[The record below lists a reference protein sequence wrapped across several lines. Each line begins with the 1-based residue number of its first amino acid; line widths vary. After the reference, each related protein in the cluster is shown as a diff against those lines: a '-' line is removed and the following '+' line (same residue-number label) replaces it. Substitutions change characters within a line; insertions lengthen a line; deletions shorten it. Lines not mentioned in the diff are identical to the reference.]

1 MHKLKNKISKGSLYI
16 LIGFFFILITLMDL
30 NKSNENDLIVHNDKI
45 LTNVTPGELL
55 DILDSKTAI
64 VIITHD
70 KVDSNRIVN
79 ILLDLKVKDNF
90 YICNV
95 KNDELILEF
104 SSDEEEVLVS
114 QHSTKDYESLLDK
127 LGSYTEKYTLS
138 DSNNNI
144 VDTGYKKIYTPMVMF
159 IKDGNIMFSHYIYDD
174 SIEDE
179 DLKEVYSKG
188 LNLISSG
195 KFS

>member
-1 MHKLKNKISKGSLYI
+1 MHKFKNKISKGSLYI
-16 LIGFFFILITLMDL
+16 FIGFFFVLITLMDL
-30 NKSNENDLIVHNDKI
+30 NKSNESDLIVHNDKI
-45 LTNVTPGELL
+45 ITNVTTSELL
-55 DILDSKTAI
+55 NILDSKTAI

-95 KNDELILEF
+95 RNDELLLEF

-127 LGSYTEKYTLS
+127 LGSYTEKYTLM

-159 IKDGNIMFSHYIYDD
+159 IKEGNIMFSHYISDG
-174 SIEDE
+174 SIEDD

>member
-16 LIGFFFILITLMDL
+16 LIGFLFILITLMDL

-45 LTNVTPGELL
+45 ITNVTPGELL

-159 IKDGNIMFSHYIYDD
+159 IEDGNIMFSHYIYDD

-179 DLKEVYSKG
+179 DLKDVYSKG

>member
-16 LIGFFFILITLMDL
+16 LIGFFFVLITLMDL

-45 LTNVTPGELL
+45 ITNVTPGELL

-114 QHSTKDYESLLDK
+114 QHSTKDYEKLLDK

-159 IKDGNIMFSHYIYDD
+159 IKEGNIMFSHYIYDD

-179 DLKEVYSKG
+179 DLKDVYSKG

>member
-45 LTNVTPGELL
+45 ITNVTPGELL

-159 IKDGNIMFSHYIYDD
+159 IKEGNIMFSHYIYDD

-179 DLKEVYSKG
+179 DLKDVYSKG